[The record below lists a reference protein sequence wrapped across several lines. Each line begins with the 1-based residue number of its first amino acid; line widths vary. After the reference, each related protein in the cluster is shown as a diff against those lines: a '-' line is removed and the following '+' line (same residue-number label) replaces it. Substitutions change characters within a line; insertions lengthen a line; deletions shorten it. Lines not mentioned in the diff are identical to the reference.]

1 MRRSRPCGPIGEMVE
16 DREIGCWGTGR
27 SLTSNVAFAEN
38 SSLQLVK
45 RNRSV
50 TALGFKSR
58 HRSRSRSAL
67 RFRQPHSDLDRHQKE
82 VPFGYVFHVGELWM
96 FMSALTDFR
105 WRLPRPFSEL
115 GAQGMTTTSCACS
128 GGTPRPAARTD
139 IFRAGTSRTCELGP
153 GHDGR
158 RRDLPQSVLR
168 LPAWTGRASTDCFRR
183 SPVHLWQGPTIRAPS
198 SGSSSGEPAA
208 WRPRR
213 SPRPRACRPTAGN

>member
-1 MRRSRPCGPIGEMVE
+1 MVE

-168 LPAWTGRASTDCFRR
+168 LPWPGREGRRPIVSGGRQFICGKVRR
-183 SPVHLWQGPTIRAPS
+183 SELPHPDHPPGSPQRGDREGAHGPGHAVLRLAI
-198 SGSSSGEPAA
+198 E
-208 WRPRR
+208 
-213 SPRPRACRPTAGN
+213 